1 MLTAVDCTGGTCTPS
16 PAYMAGYLGA
26 YLLMYGLVIGVSVWI
41 CVRVARKAGYSP
53 WLGVLGV
60 IPVVSLVALLVF
72 AFKEWPVEA
81 EVRALRGRLLTAQ
94 ALAGTGDPRGRLAG
108 PGPGPGVGFGD
119 PRFSSAPTVP
129 LYTGPVTPAPA
140 PPGGAWQP
148 PQPPPPQRW

>member
-16 PAYMAGYLGA
+16 PASMAGYVGGSF
-26 YLLMYGLVIGVSVWI
+26 LLYGVVTAVSVWI
-41 CVRVARKAGYSP
+41 CVRIARKAGYSP

-60 IPVVSLVALLVF
+60 LPLVSLVALLVF

-94 ALAGTGDPRGRLAG
+94 AVAGSSDPRGRFVAPPAG
-108 PGPGPGVGFGD
+108 GGFGD

-129 LYTGPVTPAPA
+129 LYTGPSTPTPAPPA
-140 PPGGAWQP
+140 DTWQP